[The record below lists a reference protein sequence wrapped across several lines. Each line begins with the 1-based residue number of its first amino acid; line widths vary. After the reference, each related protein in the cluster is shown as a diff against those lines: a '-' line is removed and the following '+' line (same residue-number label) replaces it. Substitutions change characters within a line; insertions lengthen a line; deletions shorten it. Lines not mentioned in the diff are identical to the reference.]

1 MKKICLINFGKVVNS
16 TGGAEKVLCDFANEF
31 SERGYDITIICSENK
46 IGKTYF
52 NLDSRVKF
60 VNLGI
65 NVDFNLFKRAVR
77 KICRI
82 FKFSY
87 GFTLNDYDVDCA
99 LKNIAETESYDIII
113 NFFPKDLMYVLK
125 NFSAI
130 PKIQMLHGSADW
142 LMKDIDITTVKN
154 LNKVDVLQVLLPSYS
169 KQLSFKNVCV
179 IPNVVKQEGKRA
191 KYSKKVVYLARY
203 DIDKQIH
210 LLVEAFSK
218 CVSEF
223 IDWELH
229 IYGSDWTPGYRESL
243 EHKVRLLNL
252 EKNCFLH
259 GRVSNPNEV
268 LLDASICGF
277 PSKYEGFP
285 LALTEAMS
293 VGLPCIGYKS
303 CTGINEIII
312 DRKNG
317 FLVDGGIDD
326 FADKMRLLMKD
337 KELCMSMGENAI
349 ELIKSFSPQFV
360 YDEWE
365 DLIKRI
371 LVRENE

>member
-31 SERGYDITIICSENK
+31 CKRGYDITIICSENK
-46 IGKTYF
+46 EGKTYF

-229 IYGSDWTPGYRESL
+229 IYGSDWTPGYREAL
-243 EHKVRLLNL
+243 ANRIKLLNL
-252 EKNCFLH
+252 EKICFLH
-259 GRVSNPNEV
+259 GRISNPSEILV
-268 LLDASICGF
+268 DASICAF

-303 CTGINEIII
+303 CSGVNEIII
-312 DRKNG
+312 DGENG
-317 FLVDGGIDD
+317 FLVDDGIDD
-326 FADKMRLLMKD
+326 FVEKMKALMGNKD
-337 KELCMSMGENAI
+337 LCVQMGSNAMKSIGKFSPEIVFEQWEL
-349 ELIKSFSPQFV
+349 LIKEV
-360 YDEWE
+360 
-365 DLIKRI
+365 LKR
-371 LVRENE
+371 